1 MDLSPAVVNGLF
13 ALGGA
18 LIGSIAPVIAS
29 IATRRVEDRKS
40 QRELAAK
47 LSLESWRLRLE
58 NSGAAG
64 PLEHQLIYT
73 TLISDLAMERD
84 LTPEKVRERLDE
96 ISKIVDVM
104 ADHSRDAQQ
113 RNEEAARERREQRS
127 KKT

>member
-18 LIGSIAPVIAS
+18 LLGSIAPVIAS
-29 IATRRVEDRKS
+29 VATRKAEDRKS

-58 NSGAAG
+58 NTGAAG
-64 PLEHQLIYT
+64 PLEHQLVYT
-73 TLISDLAMERD
+73 TLISDLAMEQD
-84 LTPEKVRERLDE
+84 LTPEKVKARLDE

-104 ADHSRDAQQ
+104 AEHSREAQL
-113 RNEEAARERREQRS
+113 RHVDSTRKRREQS
-127 KKT
+127 VV

>member
-29 IATRRVEDRKS
+29 VATRKAEDRKS

-47 LSLESWRLRLE
+47 LSLESWRLRLK
-58 NSGAAG
+58 NTGAAG
-64 PLEHQLIYT
+64 PLEHQLVYT
-73 TLISDLAMERD
+73 TLISDLAMEQD
-84 LTPEKVRERLDE
+84 LTPEKVKARLDE

-104 ADHSRDAQQ
+104 AEHSREAQL
-113 RNEEAARERREQRS
+113 RHVDSTRKRREQS
-127 KKT
+127 VV